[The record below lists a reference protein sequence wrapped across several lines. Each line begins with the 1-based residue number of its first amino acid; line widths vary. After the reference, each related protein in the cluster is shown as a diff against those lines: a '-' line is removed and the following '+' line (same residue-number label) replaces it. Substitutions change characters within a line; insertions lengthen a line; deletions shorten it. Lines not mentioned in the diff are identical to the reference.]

1 MVTIISECEV
11 CMKLARPDIFH
22 PRIVLAVD
30 PQRGHHA
37 AVDAPEAADDDT
49 GLVAA
54 LRHRGLQARRLPWDD
69 PETLDADLVIL
80 RTDGGDPDRR
90 TEFLDWTTRVAQL
103 LNPPEVV
110 AWNADRR
117 YLADLQCDGVPIS
130 AARPAAELSSLVFF
144 GAGRSHA
151 FGAAGADPD
160 FELWDVGRAALRSAA
175 ERLSIR
181 IEELLYARA
190 DIAGTATDARLVG
203 LDLIAPQLGFGEL
216 AADERDRAQRR
227 FAVEVAAALE
237 RLGLGPLAQRRP

>member
-1 MVTIISECEV
+1 
-11 CMKLARPDIFH
+11 MKLARPEIFH

-30 PQRGHHA
+30 PRGGRHDGSGSGG
-37 AVDAPEAADDDT
+37 DA

-54 LRHRGLQARRLPWDD
+54 LRQRGLHARQLPWDHPD
-69 PETLDADLVIL
+69 TLAADLVIL
-80 RTDGGDPDRR
+80 RTAGGAPGRHA
-90 TEFLDWTTRVAQL
+90 EFLDWTTRVTHL

-117 YLADLQCDGVPIS
+117 YLADLQCDGVPTYAGES
-130 AARPAAELSSLVFF
+130 PRDVTALVFF

-151 FGAAGADPD
+151 FGAAGCDPD
-160 FELWDVGRAALRSAA
+160 FELWDIGRAALRAAA

-190 DIAGTATDARLVG
+190 DVAGGAADARLVS
-203 LDLIAPQLGFGEL
+203 LDLIAPQWGFDEL
-216 AADERDRAQRR
+216 DAEQRDRAQRR
-227 FAVEVAAALE
+227 FAVEVGAALE

>member
-1 MVTIISECEV
+1 
-11 CMKLARPDIFH
+11 MKLARPDIFH

-30 PQRGHHA
+30 SRRGHHDGVETA
-37 AVDAPEAADDDT
+37 HDADDDA

-54 LRHRGLQARRLPWDD
+54 LRHRGLHARLLPWDH
-69 PETLDADLVIL
+69 PETLEADLVIL
-80 RTDGGDPDRR
+80 RTAGSGPARHADF
-90 TEFLDWTTRVAQL
+90 TKWTTRVAHL
-103 LNPPEVV
+103 LNPPEAV

-117 YLADLQCDGVPIS
+117 YLADLQCDGVPTLVG
-130 AARPAAELSSLVFF
+130 RPPAELSTLVFF

-151 FGAAGADPD
+151 FGAAGSDPD

-181 IEELLYARA
+181 IEELLYARVEV
-190 DIAGTATDARLVG
+190 AGTAADARLVG
-203 LDLIAPQLGFGEL
+203 LDLIAPQLGFSEL

-227 FAVEVAAALE
+227 FAVEVGAALE

>member
-1 MVTIISECEV
+1 
-11 CMKLARPDIFH
+11 MKLARPDILH

-30 PQRGHHA
+30 SRRDRHGA
-37 AVDAPEAADDDT
+37 APAGTDSAAADAEA
-49 GLVAA
+49 GLLAA

-69 PETLDADLVIL
+69 PETLNADLVIL
-80 RTDGGDPDRR
+80 RTAGGGPDRGAQ
-90 TEFLDWTTRVAQL
+90 FSAWTRRVTNL
-103 LNPPEVV
+103 LNPPEAV

-117 YLADLQCDGVPIS
+117 YLADLQCDGVPTAQGRS
-130 AARPAAELSSLVFF
+130 PGEVTALVFF

-160 FELWDVGRAALRSAA
+160 FELWDVGRAALRAAA

-190 DIAGTATDARLVG
+190 DVAGTASDARLVR
-203 LDLIAPQLGFGEL
+203 LDLIAPELGWAEIS
-216 AADERDRAQRR
+216 DEQRDLAQRR
-227 FAVEVAAALE
+227 FAVEVGAALE